1 MSENPLDGP
10 RDIYPEMREG
20 DAGVLVPT
28 MLMSMVLTAL
38 ADGPISQNEK
48 DALIEVFYAGN
59 RWNMS
64 PLMLLAHLQRTV
76 DATILVGEKHW
87 PAMLEPA
94 RGLSGPSKIQV
105 LHACAKMA
113 QMDGDMLPEEDV
125 RIESIASWIGIEP
138 RDLETWRSEYRSA
151 VKGDGT

>member
-20 DAGVLVPT
+20 DAGVLTPA
-28 MLMSMVLTAL
+28 MLMAMVMTAL

-48 DALIEVFYAGN
+48 DALVEVFYAGN

-64 PLMLLAHLQRTV
+64 PQMLLAHLQRTV
-76 DATILVGEKHW
+76 NATILVGEERW
-87 PAMLEPA
+87 PVMLERA

-113 QMDGDMLPEEDV
+113 RIDGDMLPEEEL

-138 RDLETWRSEYRSA
+138 QDLETWRSEYRRA
-151 VKGDGT
+151 MKGDGA